1 MTGRPRRT
9 RREGRV
15 RRPRRITS
23 AAVLVAMAA
32 TLVLGGCS
40 SDDGE
45 GEADGPR
52 EVVLPYGESSWQR
65 VGLTRPEG
73 TAEVP
78 VVVLVHG
85 GFWRS
90 DVDRHAM
97 DALVESVVE
106 EGWAAWNIEHRP
118 TDDGGGWPETFEDVA
133 TVVDEVAAVADE
145 HDLDPS
151 RVVVLGHAGG
161 GTLALWTG
169 ARAGLPDGA
178 PGADPV
184 VRPVAVASLAG
195 IPHLVAGS
203 EEQLAAGAVDEL
215 MGGPPGYEA
224 DDPYLLASPA
234 ERLPFDIPQL
244 LVAGDT
250 DPIVPLRQSTAYAA
264 RADVAG
270 DRVTSIVGVGIDHN
284 DVIDPRGQEWT
295 DTLAWLHDQLD
306 D

>member
-1 MTGRPRRT
+1 MLL
-9 RREGRV
+9 
-15 RRPRRITS
+15 
-23 AAVLVAMAA
+23 AVVATA
-32 TLVLGGCS
+32 VLGGCS
-40 SDDGE
+40 PDEGD
-45 GEADGPR
+45 GEADGPE
-52 EVVLPYGESSWQR
+52 EVVLPYGESSRQR

-97 DALVESVVE
+97 DALVESVVD
-106 EGWAAWNIEHRP
+106 EGWAAWNVEHRP
-118 TDDGGGWPETFEDVA
+118 TDDGGGWPETFDDVA
-133 TVVDEVAAVADE
+133 AAVDEVAEVADE
-145 HDLDPS
+145 HHLDPS

-169 ARAGLPDGA
+169 ARAGLPAGA

-203 EEQLAAGAVDEL
+203 EEQLASGAVDEL
-215 MGGPPGYEA
+215 MGGPPGYDD

-244 LVAGDT
+244 LVAGDA
-250 DPIVPLRQSTAYAA
+250 DPVVPVPAEQRLRRPRRRGRRPGHLHRAPRHRPQRRDRHPQRGVGRRADLAPRAA
-264 RADVAG
+264 RRLTPVRG
-270 DRVTSIVGVGIDHN
+270 RPRPGHREVRKWHRGV
-284 DVIDPRGQEWT
+284 PP
-295 DTLAWLHDQLD
+295 
-306 D
+306 